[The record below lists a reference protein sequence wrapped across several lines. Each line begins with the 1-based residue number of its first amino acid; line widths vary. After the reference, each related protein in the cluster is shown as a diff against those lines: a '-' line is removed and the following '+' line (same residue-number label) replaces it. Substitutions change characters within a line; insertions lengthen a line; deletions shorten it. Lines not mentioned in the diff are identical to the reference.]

1 MIKENLKNKTACKM
15 QGPHEQEMKKNRHRN
30 SWQFPLGKNWG
41 KDQEINLTQ
50 ELKERIQSI

>member
-15 QGPHEQEMKKNRHRN
+15 QGLHEQEMKKNRHRN

-41 KDQEINLTQ
+41 KD
-50 ELKERIQSI
+50 

>member
-15 QGPHEQEMKKNRHRN
+15 QELHEQEMKKNRHRN

-41 KDQEINLTQ
+41 KD
-50 ELKERIQSI
+50 